1 MRMKKKL
8 FEIQTVLHKADLIY
22 FTWNDVGG
30 TYKVYRDGHHLYEG
44 TVSEFSDG
52 DFKHAKL
59 YNYVIERVEDGIVI
73 DVIAL
78 QTSAFAEQ
86 KNKESPLQSLVMT
99 TIVAKTQI
107 ALSWEEIKDV
117 AEYDV
122 YRNGTH
128 MTTAVGNSYID
139 RDFSLDEIYTYT
151 IKSKRSLA
159 KSEERFNVFQSI
171 VSTVFGLLNPVSSKA
186 EAAIEQFSVT
196 KSIAKPRE
204 LLTPVQDRVRL
215 PNVDRWGFRY
225 MTFLQ
230 DDWVLNPNL
239 LSRNRY
245 FKGDDR
251 GFDSNGAS
259 YRTRVDIELAY
270 DLERSPLTFTRD
282 VGPSIV
288 YDAFKRFRKQAT
300 ASHDGITLKR
310 TNHGE
315 DEAGFHLLHAVGNPL
330 TTAPDINYEVRAVM
344 RRDGTFDMTGYHD
357 QAPHHEIYLMRG
369 EENEWKP
376 IHQAE
381 SKGLAWM
388 SEVIAWQYWRISN
401 FE

>member
-1 MRMKKKL
+1 MKKS

-30 TYKVYRDGHHLYEG
+30 TYNVYKDGHHLYEG

-59 YNYVIERVEDGIVI
+59 YNYVIERVEEGIVVE
-73 DVIAL
+73 VIAL

-117 AEYDV
+117 VEYDV
-122 YRNGTH
+122 YRNGKHLAT
-128 MTTAVGNSYID
+128 VVDNRYID

-151 IKSKRSLA
+151 IESKRSLA
-159 KSEERFNVFQSI
+159 KSGERFNVFQSV
-171 VSTVFGLLNPVSSKA
+171 VSTIFGMLNPVSSK
-186 EAAIEQFSVT
+186 EAATIERFSVT
-196 KSIAKPRE
+196 KAIAKPKE
-204 LLTPVQDRVRL
+204 LLKPVQDRVRP
-215 PNVDRWGFRY
+215 PNVDRWAFRY
-225 MTFLQ
+225 MTFLK
-230 DDWVLNPNL
+230 DDWVLNPNI

-259 YRTRVDIELAY
+259 YRTRVDVELAY

-282 VGPSIV
+282 VGQSLV
-288 YDAFKRFRKQAT
+288 CDTLKRFRKQAT

-310 TNHGE
+310 TNHGKE
-315 DEAGFHLLHAVGNPL
+315 EAGFHLMHAVGNPL

-344 RRDGTFDMTGYHD
+344 RRDGTFDMGGYHD

-369 EENEWKP
+369 DVNDWVS

>member
-30 TYKVYRDGHHLYEG
+30 TYCVYKDGQHLYEG

-59 YNYVIERVEDGIVI
+59 YNYVIERVEDGIVV

-128 MTTAVGNSYID
+128 MATVVDNCYID

-151 IKSKRSLA
+151 IESKRSLA

-171 VSTVFGLLNPVSSKA
+171 IATVFGKLNPFSSKEA
-186 EAAIEQFSVT
+186 AAIEQFSMI
-196 KSIAKPRE
+196 KIIAKPLE
-204 LLTPVQDRVRL
+204 LLTPVQNRVRL
-215 PNVDRWGFRY
+215 PNVDRWAFRY
-225 MTFLQ
+225 MTFLE

-251 GFDSNGAS
+251 GFDPNGVG
-259 YRTRVDIELAY
+259 YRTRVDVELAY
-270 DLERSPLTFTRD
+270 DLERSPLTFMRD
-282 VGPSIV
+282 VGPSIA

-300 ASHDGITLKR
+300 ASHDGIMLKR
-310 TNHGE
+310 INHGE
-315 DEAGFHLLHAVGNPL
+315 DEAGFHLTHAVGNPL

-344 RRDGTFDMTGYHD
+344 HRDGTFDMTGYHD

-369 EENEWKP
+369 AGVDWKP

>member
-59 YNYVIERVEDGIVI
+59 YNYVIERVEDDIVI

-86 KNKESPLQSLVMT
+86 KNKVSPLQSLVMT

-107 ALSWEEIKDV
+107 SLSWEEIKDV

-128 MTTAVGNSYID
+128 MTTVNDNYYID

-151 IKSKRSLA
+151 IESKRSIA
-159 KSEERFNVFQSI
+159 KSEERFNVFRSG
-171 VSTVFGLLNPVSSKA
+171 VSTVFGKLNLVSA
-186 EAAIEQFSVT
+186 REAAIERFTVT
-196 KSIAKPRE
+196 KMIAKPLE
-204 LLTPVQDRVRL
+204 LLTPVQDRGPL

-225 MTFLQ
+225 TTFL
-230 DDWVLNPNL
+230 DNDWVLNPNL

-259 YRTRVDIELAY
+259 YRTRVDVELAY
-270 DLERSPLTFTRD
+270 DCERSPLTFTRD
-282 VGPSIV
+282 VGQSLA
-288 YDAFKRFRKQAT
+288 YDVFKRFRKQAT
-300 ASHDGITLKR
+300 ASLDGIMLKR
-310 TNHGE
+310 TDHGG
-315 DEAGFHLLHAVGNPL
+315 DEAGFRLMHAVGNPL
-330 TTAPDINYEVRAVM
+330 TTAPDINYEVRAIM

-357 QAPHHEIYLMRG
+357 QAPHHEVYLMRG
-369 EENEWKP
+369 AGDDWKP

-381 SKGLAWM
+381 SKGLVWM